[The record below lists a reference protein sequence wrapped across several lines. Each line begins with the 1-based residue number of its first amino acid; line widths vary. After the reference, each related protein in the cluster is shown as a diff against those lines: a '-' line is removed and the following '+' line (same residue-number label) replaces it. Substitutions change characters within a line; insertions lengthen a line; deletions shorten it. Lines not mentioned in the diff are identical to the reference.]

1 MLYFRSD
8 VWSLGITLIETA
20 RGEFPYKNF
29 GNLCLFAQIQQVVLG
44 DPPIL
49 LPVDSFSS
57 TTIQF
62 INKCLT
68 KEYKDRPN
76 YQELMNTE
84 FFDHFSKLP
93 NKIDIVANYVQE
105 MLEVQKQCSNKPLE

>member
-1 MLYFRSD
+1 MAKTKDIGCRPYMAPERLTASIDGYDIRSD

-29 GNLCLFAQIQQVVLG
+29 GNQCLFAQIQQVVMG

-49 LPVDSFSS
+49 LPTDSFSA

-62 INKCLT
+62 INKW
-68 KEYKDRPN
+68 
-76 YQELMNTE
+76 
-84 FFDHFSKLP
+84 
-93 NKIDIVANYVQE
+93 
-105 MLEVQKQCSNKPLE
+105 